1 MNFSSEKRRTM
12 NHQKLI
18 LILLTIL
25 FFAGCHSGKKS
36 DEVAR
41 YAYDEKSGVNHEWNK
56 KIGEWLTV
64 DAVCYGLV
72 VNVDKEGNPKF
83 GKSVKAKVVE
93 LTKEGVKMKALETV
107 RLVEA
112 KGNNVIGITKGQIW
126 LETDGELFLTK
137 EKADAYLNENNLL
150 KE

>member
-1 MNFSSEKRRTM
+1 M

-18 LILLTIL
+18 VIFFTFL
-25 FFAGCHSGKKS
+25 FVAGCHSGKKS

-41 YAYDEKSGVNHEWNK
+41 YVYDEKSGVNHEMNK
-56 KIGEWLTV
+56 KIGEWLAV

-72 VNVDKEGNPKF
+72 VNVNKEGTAKF

-93 LTKEGVKMKALETV
+93 LTKDGVKMKALETV
-107 RLVEA
+107 RLMET
-112 KGNNVIGITKGQIW
+112 KENNVIGITKGQIW

-137 EKADAYLNENNLL
+137 EKADAYLKEKNLL